1 MPDRAVRPLDA
12 AGLLLIRD
20 NGGPEIL
27 LGRRRRKAR
36 AFPGE
41 YVVPGGLVEAG
52 DRYASGFP
60 ETLPEP
66 AAGLDGMTRRNL
78 GVFARAAL
86 RECYEETGLLLV
98 AGGRRATSG
107 TAASTAAGRHRV
119 WRAFAEISMVPA
131 FAALLPVARAI
142 TPLGYPRRFHSRFF
156 MTVLGGSA
164 QVRPAD
170 PARPLAGD
178 GELEDLAWVPVA
190 ATRDLPLADA
200 NAVVLEEVLGNLMTH
215 HRPGAPWP
223 GALAGAAAPCFT
235 WRGPGEHQYRTVIPG
250 KGAGRETLDGGR
262 PSGDA

>member
-1 MPDRAVRPLDA
+1 VPNRAVRPLDA

-52 DRYASGFP
+52 DHRPSGFP

-98 AGGRRATSG
+98 AGDRRA
-107 TAASTAAGRHRV
+107 AAHGAARSVARHRV
-119 WRAFAEISMVPA
+119 WQAFGEISLVPA

-178 GELEDLAWVPVA
+178 GELEDLGWVPVA
-190 ATRDLPLADA
+190 ETRTLPLAAA
-200 NAVVLEEVLGNLMTH
+200 NAVILAEILGNLMTH

-235 WRGPGEHQYRTVIPG
+235 WRGPGEHQYRTVIPR
-250 KGAGRETLDGGR
+250 KDT
-262 PSGDA
+262 